1 MRYDWV
7 PAFELGK
14 GDYIHVCYVQL
25 QAVMYVARDVGITV
39 VKVAR
44 TWRQPARAGD
54 SWHLRCDRRGLEG
67 EAKHDEMETK
77 AEGKAK
83 GRR

>member
-1 MRYDWV
+1 VRYDWV
-7 PAFELGK
+7 LAFELGK
-14 GDYIHVCYVQL
+14 GDYIHVDYVQL
-25 QAVMYVARDVGITV
+25 QAVVYVMCDIGIMV

-44 TWRQPARAGD
+44 TWCQPVRAGD

-83 GRR
+83 GQR